1 MLEVYL
7 AANLFDQLDSTVNHD
22 VDLGFGSLIACPA
35 IGAVKALVG
44 I

>member
-7 AANLFDQLDSTVNHD
+7 AANLFDQLDSTVDHD
-22 VDLGFGSLIACPA
+22 VDLGFCSLIACPA
-35 IGAVKALVG
+35 IGVVKVLAG